1 MKKPLIGIAADRVP
15 SPTHGL
21 RVELPD
27 KYVEAIL
34 QSGGIPLL
42 IPIGL
47 AEPDLPELINR
58 IDGILLAG
66 GGDIEPSLF
75 NGSPH
80 ASIYGIN
87 FDRDQQE
94 IELTKLA
101 LQSGIP
107 LLGICRGIQVMNV
120 AMQGG
125 LHTHLLDQLPHALQH
140 STDKNLPRDFL
151 AHTVRIEPASQLY
164 HIIHQEEISV
174 NSHHH
179 QGIDHPAPGLI
190 VTATAPDGAIEAVE
204 NEKMP
209 FFLGVQWHP
218 EWLLKHAH
226 AQALFNAF
234 TEAAIQY
241 HHVGSSA

>member
-1 MKKPLIGIAADRVP
+1 MKKPLIGIAADRAP

-27 KYVEAIL
+27 KYIEAII

-47 AEPDLPELINR
+47 AENDLIELIDR

-75 NGSPH
+75 TGEPH
-80 ASIYGIN
+80 PSVYGIN
-87 FDRDQQE
+87 LERDEQE
-94 IELTKLA
+94 IKLTNLA
-101 LQSGIP
+101 LHSGIP

-125 LHTHLLDQLPHALQH
+125 LYTHLLDQVPLALQH
-140 STDKNLPRDFL
+140 STDKSLPRDYL
-151 AHTVRIEPASQLY
+151 AHTVCIKPASQLY
-164 HIIHQEEISV
+164 HIIQQEEISV

-190 VTATAPDGAIEAVE
+190 VTATAPDNVIEAVE

-218 EWLLKHAH
+218 EWLMQHTH
-226 AQALFNAF
+226 AQMLFHAF
-234 TEAAIQY
+234 IEAALQY
-241 HHVGSSA
+241 HHNGLSS

>member
-1 MKKPLIGIAADRVP
+1 MKKPLVGIAADRVP

-27 KYVEAIL
+27 KYIEAVI

-47 AEPDLPELINR
+47 ADNDLGELINR

-75 NGSPH
+75 SGELHP
-80 ASIYGIN
+80 SIYGIN
-87 FDRDQQE
+87 LERDEQE
-94 IELTKLA
+94 IKLTKLA

-125 LHTHLLDQLPHALQH
+125 LYTHILDQVPHAQQH
-140 STDKNLPRDFL
+140 STDNSLPRDFL
-151 AHTVRIEPASQLY
+151 AHMVHINPGSQLY

-179 QGIDHPAPGLI
+179 QGIDSPATGLI
-190 VTATAPDGAIEAVE
+190 STAVAPDGVIEAVE

-218 EWLLKHAH
+218 EWLMQHEH
-226 AQALFNAF
+226 AQALFHAF
-234 TEAAIQY
+234 IEAALQY
-241 HHVGSSA
+241 HYDG